1 MKWKSFLPH
10 KNMSACKKSV
20 LFGPVW
26 PHLAT
31 FQFQFQGISRYFN
44 ISIRKG
50 ESTTKG
56 QFFRPMETWGC
67 FTQLNHTYKLKSFW
81 PKTNNISLIRK
92 HLQLTVMEH
101 TVFAHNKKFTAKCV
115 ACSNCGAVNANILS
129 KCFWQYLIIFASNTL
144 QTFALFG
151 LGYSELAWINFK
163 LISNGGF
170 KKHHK
175 EG

>member
-1 MKWKSFLPH
+1 MKCLAP
-10 KNMSACKKSV
+10 
-20 LFGPVW
+20 FGLTW
-26 PHLAT
+26 
-31 FQFQFQGISRYFN
+31 QFFNFNFKVFQGTLTYQFAKVN
-44 ISIRKG
+44 QLQKVN
-50 ESTTKG
+50 
-56 QFFRPMETWGC
+56 FFRPMETWGC